1 MPPAPRPAPIVVAV
15 IVVVIVV
22 VGAFSLILSCG
33 GLRVQIIAIGAPHDV
48 LVDEAQQMK
57 LLMRMQE
64 TKGTMEFHQDL
75 LRYYATNHG
84 GLNEY
89 IPGPPTGPDGEP
101 LENYPTDDYHQ
112 GPHLRQREP
121 AMLEQHWKYDE
132 ELSAEELE
140 QRQMRA
146 QSVFSSSIAQRLVMS
161 RLVRLGRYD
170 PDHQMQL
177 AAKDTKGLPADRRA
191 LGHVSNR
198 SVVKHRDIPASLLH
212 DLLTLFGGYRPQ
224 NQAVFPM
231 ARGEPVIAHLAKQ
244 VQADD
249 QFILKTS
256 GLDSHKKSSAGAPD
270 ALTYDHVVDCVSI
283 LERWR
288 DGRGRKE
295 IWFGTLAAYF
305 PLHLENELKYL
316 KNEWGNPKMLFSG
329 SIIGYNP
336 EGEPKERLV
345 EGEEPEVEHNTMG
358 AAKNRLQVHR
368 FPLSLVYQP
377 IEEIR
382 DYFGDDVG
390 LYFSWLGVYTKALF
404 VMSLTGLVVM
414 GVQPY
419 ASDCD
424 FFGCGVARNPLT
436 VYYTI
441 YVGIWSTLFIE
452 SWHRRENELRFLWG
466 TEKLSQIEQ
475 PRPAFVGELD
485 TNPETGRQL
494 LVVKSPAE
502 QYMKIFL
509 STLMS
514 VGFII
519 FTVASAIAAQ
529 MVKYIEPDGEGLL
542 EQKKYEMAAAA
553 LNLAIIAIYGSLFEK
568 LADALTEWENHRT
581 QSEFDN
587 SRVGKNFLFQ
597 FVNNYFVL
605 FYISYLREI
614 KDPISKAAHP
624 CQYGNCLPELQV
636 QLIVVF
642 TGKTLGKQFAYT
654 LKPFIYKWKKQCK
667 DNSMTKSIVKNA
679 SKGTSMMPASMKS
692 AMDQVGNLAEGGGQ
706 GDPRH
711 QLKALKNVRNPY
723 ELQAR
728 LMPYQGTFAD
738 FNDRVIQFG
747 YLVLFAPAFP
757 LAPFLAFVNNV
768 IEIRTSGFKMC
779 FAYQRP
785 KWRARS
791 GIGSWLAVMNVLG
804 FLAVIT
810 NASMITFV
818 GDQDAKSNN
827 LCAVEAVPYDDPKT
841 EDVQEDLAGPDQL
854 LKCPVMYD
862 GEGVDLKTGEP
873 IPPVYVD
880 PDSDGMCYG
889 CSGFLNRSQEWQL
902 WLQFAITGAQPQKT
916 RCALVFLR
924 QSTHPSRAFR
934 RAQSTPSCCCASSS
948 SRSRRRCPSGSAMR
962 ARSSSTAWPTA
973 TSPPSTSRPN
983 ADSRCASSGPCKG
996 FGRNPEC
1003 VLAPD
1008 QEEYNQKMNDS
1019 LAVMKRQ
1026 LRFRTEDDLLE
1037 MFNEQDQ
1044 VSRAAPHHSPAGRL
1058 RLIRRLLLQDHSG
1071 AIDDRELKGFFASM
1085 NIMVRTHLPYSI
1097 RLAKPR
1103 LTPVLRCS

>member
-1 MPPAPRPAPIVVAV
+1 
-15 IVVVIVV
+15 
-22 VGAFSLILSCG
+22 
-33 GLRVQIIAIGAPHDV
+33 
-48 LVDEAQQMK
+48 MK

-112 GPHLRQREP
+112 GPHLRQRDP

-140 QRQMRA
+140 ERQKRV

-336 EGEPKERLV
+336 EGEPKEREV

-624 CQYGNCLPELQV
+624 CQFGNCLPELQV

-692 AMDQVGNLAEGGGQ
+692 AMDQVGNLADGGGQ
-706 GDPRH
+706 GDPRIS
-711 QLKALKNVRNPY
+711 LKALKNVRNPY

-841 EDVQEDLAGPDQL
+841 EDVQEDLPGPGQL

-902 WLQFAITGAQPQKT
+902 WLQFAITGAQPQQQT
-916 RCALVFLR
+916 RCAPWCV
-924 QSTHPSRAFR
+924 
-934 RAQSTPSCCCASSS
+934 
-948 SRSRRRCPSGSAMR
+948 
-962 ARSSSTAWPTA
+962 
-973 TSPPSTSRPN
+973 PPS
-983 ADSRCASSGPCKG
+983 ADSPMPCVSPRAEHAILLLRVIILSLAPSMPKWISDAREVLEYRMANRYLTAEHLEAERRQQVRLLDYSLKLCKRL
-996 FGRNPEC
+996 GRNPEC

-1044 VSRAAPHHSPAGRL
+1044 VSRAAPHPSPAGRL

-1085 NIMVRTHLPYSI
+1085 NIMVRPTFRTRSGWQI
-1097 RLAKPR
+1097 KRRLM
-1103 LTPVLRCS
+1103 LVLRCS